1 MPKAA
6 PAQACPRCSD
16 LMKEIDRGPHPVYA
30 NLVNVTFS
38 CEMCGH
44 ELETAIA
51 PMVERKRTK
60 DR

>member
-6 PAQACPRCSD
+6 PAQACLRCSD
-16 LMKEIDRGPHPVYA
+16 LMKEIGRAPHPAYA

-38 CEMCGH
+38 CETCGR
-44 ELETAIA
+44 ELEVAIA
-51 PMVERKRTK
+51 PMVEPKHTK